1 MKMEA
6 ATEDLASLF
15 EGPKKIQLLCNKHKD
30 YQRLTVPHLKLSL
43 KLSFHKFCR
52 KKISRKMS
60 VISVRGC

>member
-30 YQRLTVPHLKLSL
+30 YQRLPTLEVILEV
-43 KLSFHKFCR
+43 KF
-52 KKISRKMS
+52 S
-60 VISVRGC
+60 